1 MLIKPES
8 AETTKE
14 SNTDLIAQNCTM
26 SAYQE
31 HSLMASE
38 RHGKKLATFI
48 AGKEWVPDIQ
58 KFLELSKKNSFNRKE
73 KKKQSRN
80 DVP

>member
-1 MLIKPES
+1 MLGGEALLITPER

-14 SNTDLIAQNCTM
+14 SNTYLIAQNFKM
-26 SAYQE
+26 SAHQE

-48 AGKEWVPDIQ
+48 AGKEWVPDM
-58 KFLELSKKNSFNRKE
+58 
-73 KKKQSRN
+73 
-80 DVP
+80 